1 MYAGLCCWFQQ
12 APVMAH
18 SPPVNNPWIYL
29 SDSPLPWTGT
39 CSCLAPDSP
48 QPLAAGVCLILNLN
62 LTPPPILA
70 SLSLPSTLETTFDG
84 SVTTEVS
91 GRGMLNLS
99 PRPNPALPWRLCPS
113 SPRLQAGDAPSVGNG
128 YAVVMRGSSSGM
140 VSPED
145 GRYLRSR
152 QTPGQESN
160 TMCDLSDKMEELEGV
175 TIETTGYMSDGD
187 VLGKNIH
194 MDKVTSG

>member
-1 MYAGLCCWFQQ
+1 
-12 APVMAH
+12 MAH

-70 SLSLPSTLETTFDG
+70 SLSLPSTLETTFDC

-99 PRPNPALPWRLCPS
+99 PRPNPALPWRLGPT

-128 YAVVMRGSSSGM
+128 YEVATRGSASRM
-140 VSPED
+140 VSPES
-145 GRYLRSR
+145 GRYLRGG

-160 TMCDLSDKMEELEGV
+160 SVCDLDPPDKMEELEG
-175 TIETTGYMSDGD
+175 IAMETTGYMSDGD
-187 VLGKNIH
+187 VLGRNLR
-194 MDKVTSG
+194 MDKVSSG